1 MEQTLHLMLILHIAS
16 GILSL
21 LSGCVSILAPK
32 GKKLHRASGKMF
44 FYGMLGVTVSALI
57 ISIAKNN
64 SFLLMIGIFSG
75 YQNLAGYRAIQ
86 NKSLEPAW
94 HDWVVIGLS
103 AVNTFFMIYSMN
115 LVLMVFGGISCFQVI
130 GHVRENILLARG
142 KKPGPLSWLRR
153 HIGMMM
159 GAYIAAITAFVV
171 VNAGWFASPYIPQW
185 LPWLLPSAILGPLIG
200 VYIRKYTGKARKQ
213 AYMPKDF

>member
-1 MEQTLHLMLILHIAS
+1 MEQTLRIILILHIVS
-16 GILSL
+16 GFLSL
-21 LSGCVSILAPK
+21 LAGCLSILSPK
-32 GKKLHRASGKMF
+32 GKKLHRASGKVF

-64 SFLLMIGIFSG
+64 SFLLMIAIFSG
-75 YQNLAGYRAIQ
+75 YQAITGYRAIQ
-86 NKSLEPAW
+86 NKSLQPAW
-94 HDWVVIGLS
+94 YDWVILVIS
-103 AVNTFFMIYSMN
+103 TVNTFFMIYSMN

-130 GHVRENILLARG
+130 GHFRENLLLLRG
-142 KKPGPLSWLRR
+142 KKLGPLSWLKR

-185 LPWLLPSAILGPLIG
+185 LPWLLPSVILGPLIG
-200 VYIRKYTGKARKQ
+200 FYIRKHTGKSRKQ
-213 AYMPKDF
+213 ATEA